1 MLIFQGVY
9 DAWKWFGGMLD
20 AQFLGGFHWT
30 PMTDPWDERY
40 IYLYICLICMVD
52 VSKYTGPMDPMV
64 TIQHFWWFSVF
75 IEPLTR
81 QWAAIHG
88 SGKKPLINIFPLKY
102 PGFKNL
108 RKPIVSSMSVYVLS
122 PLFLVSLVW
131 WLHILRMTMK
141 LVFQDQGFPARN
153 HWSSSRTW

>member
-1 MLIFQGVY
+1 MMLENDGWGFLMLNFWGVFT
-9 DAWKWFGGMLD
+9 APQWRIHG
-20 AQFLGGFHWT
+20 
-30 PMTDPWDERY
+30 DERY

-52 VSKYTGPMDPMV
+52 VSKYTGPMDPMG
-64 TIQHFWWFSVF
+64 TIQYFLWFSFF

-108 RKPIVSSMSVYVLS
+108 RKPIVSSMSVYVLT

-131 WLHILRMTMK
+131 WLHILRTTTK
-141 LVFQDQGFPARN
+141 LVFQHQGFPTRN
-153 HWSSSRTW
+153 HWNSSWTW